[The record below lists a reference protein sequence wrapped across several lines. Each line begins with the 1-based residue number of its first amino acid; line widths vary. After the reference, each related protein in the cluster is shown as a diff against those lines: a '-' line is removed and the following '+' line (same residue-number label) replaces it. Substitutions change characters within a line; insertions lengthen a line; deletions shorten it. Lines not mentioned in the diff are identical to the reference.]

1 MEKYVKTETSQLTAE
16 NEEEYQELQSQL
28 ISAKTDLAA
37 YQEKELDIV
46 SIQEEITALYKEVK
60 EVSAGYIKTPKT
72 GVVEENQEECSE
84 NIVIILE
91 VDTKITQ
98 SEMKKISDW
107 LEKRLKAEQV
117 LVYQNIDGVL
127 YSEDYVDS
135 TEETGNKK
143 SVEAQQNEGMDS
155 VNE

>member
-1 MEKYVKTETSQLTAE
+1 M
-16 NEEEYQELQSQL
+16 
-28 ISAKTDLAA
+28 
-37 YQEKELDIV
+37 ELDIV

-98 SEMKKISDW
+98 SEMKVKP
-107 LEKRLKAEQV
+107 LKS
-117 LVYQNIDGVL
+117 LPG
-127 YSEDYVDS
+127 S
-135 TEETGNKK
+135 
-143 SVEAQQNEGMDS
+143 
-155 VNE
+155 